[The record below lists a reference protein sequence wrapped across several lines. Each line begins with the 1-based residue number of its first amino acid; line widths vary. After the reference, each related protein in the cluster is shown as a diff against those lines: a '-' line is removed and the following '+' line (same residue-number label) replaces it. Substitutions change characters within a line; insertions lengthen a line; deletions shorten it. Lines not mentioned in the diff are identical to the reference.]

1 MKKALF
7 VLWIPAVLILAGGL
21 TGCGD
26 GANDLEL
33 ELSITADPPS
43 GTAPL
48 EVTFT
53 ATPKGDFVGKAG
65 LTFIWVFG
73 DGGTSQEQNPV
84 HTFRN
89 AGDYLVMCKMFDG
102 DADPIIVLTGIA
114 VN

>member
-7 VLWIPAVLILAGGL
+7 VLWVPAIIILAAGL
-21 TGCGD
+21 AGCGD
-26 GANDLEL
+26 NGNDEVWKLG
-33 ELSITADPPS
+33 ITADPPS
-43 GTAPL
+43 GIAPL

-53 ATPKGDFVGKAG
+53 AIPKGDLAGKAG

-84 HTFRN
+84 HTFRT
-89 AGDYLVMCKMFDG
+89 AGDYLVMCKVYDG
-102 DADPIIVLTGIA
+102 DIDSETVVTGVT